1 MASWPWS
8 SCSSPRR
15 RCRGSV
21 EIKLARSVSVL
32 VAEGCGTR
40 GRPHLP
46 FHGYVLHDRKLP
58 RGRGGGDLLLDA
70 LVDLR
75 AQLLEN
81 TRATRVSPFV
91 VATHRQTLS
100 LGVRQCSLRPLHLP
114 TFPCR
119 GSAECAVGTRLRLSE
134 IESCYAHPVHG
145 SLFDRGR
152 LLGRDISLPLLGC
165 RRRLLR
171 VPGIRVLRLRE
182 PLGLPLDHV
191 CAVAGAA
198 AS

>member
-32 VAEGCGTR
+32 VAGGCGTR

-70 LVDLR
+70 LVNLSTEFLSIYEHPTLR
-75 AQLLEN
+75 TVTGCPHTLC
-81 TRATRVSPFV
+81 RAAVFTAAAFFGATYRFPFFV
-91 VATHRQTLS
+91 EAAAL
-100 LGVRQCSLRPLHLP
+100 
-114 TFPCR
+114 
-119 GSAECAVGTRLRLSE
+119 AECLEEFPFLFCNPFGAPWTIMKAKDRLQMRDRCNSG
-134 IESCYAHPVHG
+134 ESRMG
-145 SLFDRGR
+145 DKIGR
-152 LLGRDISLPLLGC
+152 L
-165 RRRLLR
+165 
-171 VPGIRVLRLRE
+171 
-182 PLGLPLDHV
+182 
-191 CAVAGAA
+191 
-198 AS
+198 

>member
-100 LGVRQCSLRPLHLP
+100 LSLSWGPTVLSPATASPNFPVSGFRGVRGGNEVEVERDRKLLCS
-114 TFPCR
+114 PC
-119 GSAECAVGTRLRLSE
+119 AWQ
-134 IESCYAHPVHG
+134 PV
-145 SLFDRGR
+145 
-152 LLGRDISLPLLGC
+152 
-165 RRRLLR
+165 
-171 VPGIRVLRLRE
+171 
-182 PLGLPLDHV
+182 
-191 CAVAGAA
+191 
-198 AS
+198 